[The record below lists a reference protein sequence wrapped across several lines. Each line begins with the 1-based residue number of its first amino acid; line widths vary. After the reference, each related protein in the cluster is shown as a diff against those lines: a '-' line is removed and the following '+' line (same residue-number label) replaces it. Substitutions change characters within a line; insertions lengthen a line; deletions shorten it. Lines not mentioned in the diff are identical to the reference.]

1 MTMTAPTVTGVC
13 PVLSAAFDDDGAVD
27 LSGFASLCS
36 YVVDSGVRSLMV
48 FGVATENSKLN
59 DKERDAMLETMVRER
74 GSAPVAIVATVADHS
89 T

>member
-27 LSGFASLCS
+27 LSGFASLCR

-59 DKERDAMLETMVRER
+59 DQEKGRDARDSGPRARER
-74 GSAPVAIVATVADHS
+74 AGDDCGDGG
-89 T
+89 

>member
-27 LSGFASLCS
+27 LSGFASLCR

-48 FGVATENSKLN
+48 FGVAT
-59 DKERDAMLETMVRER
+59 
-74 GSAPVAIVATVADHS
+74 
-89 T
+89 